1 MLKHTRIL
9 LIPDEV
15 LSRRSKTLLA
25 ELFNISTLI
34 VKHKQIDKHM
44 DELEPRTTKY
54 AINVCSTV
62 IYIVIYIVFDILSD
76 IIMLLC
82 IEELLI

>member
-1 MLKHTRIL
+1 
-9 LIPDEV
+9 
-15 LSRRSKTLLA
+15 
-25 ELFNISTLI
+25 
-34 VKHKQIDKHM
+34 M
-44 DELEPRTTKY
+44 DELKPRTTKY

-62 IYIVIYIVFDILSD
+62 IYMVIYIVFDILSD

>member
-1 MLKHTRIL
+1 MDKLK
-9 LIPDEV
+9 
-15 LSRRSKTLLA
+15 
-25 ELFNISTLI
+25 
-34 VKHKQIDKHM
+34 
-44 DELEPRTTKY
+44 PRTTKY

-82 IEELLI
+82 IEELLLKENNEIGVIIIYHM